1 MVKKSGAQLKLTNFF
16 LDYFAGV
23 HSVEVIKQNHKEV
36 TVKVGEEV
44 QLTCTADVEAL
55 GCTFRT
61 PGGKTYSMFKDAFYD
76 GRIKQQ
82 TLKPEDCSMVITN
95 IQESDN
101 GQWECT
107 VSGKDSLT
115 GDFAVGSENINVV
128 VAVPP
133 AQVYLR
139 VDGSQVNGPIEL
151 NLDETKQ
158 LFVDCVATEARPR
171 AEFNWYIGNTKL
183 NANVQNRE
191 EEGTDGKIT
200 YISTLEYNA
209 APKHSGQMLKC
220 EVEHMGFTMQAI
232 EDQSNIAQASLNLKC
247 KKEKT
252 KLVKF

>member
-1 MVKKSGAQLKLTNFF
+1 
-16 LDYFAGV
+16 
-23 HSVEVIKQNHKEV
+23 
-36 TVKVGEEV
+36 
-44 QLTCTADVEAL
+44 
-55 GCTFRT
+55 
-61 PGGKTYSMFKDAFYD
+61 
-76 GRIKQQ
+76 
-82 TLKPEDCSMVITN
+82 MVITN

-247 KKEKT
+247 KKEKS
-252 KLVKF
+252 LNQ

>member
-1 MVKKSGAQLKLTNFF
+1 
-16 LDYFAGV
+16 
-23 HSVEVIKQNHKEV
+23 
-36 TVKVGEEV
+36 
-44 QLTCTADVEAL
+44 
-55 GCTFRT
+55 
-61 PGGKTYSMFKDAFYD
+61 MFKDAFYD

-82 TLKPEDCSMVITN
+82 TLNPDDCSMIITN
-95 IQESDN
+95 VQESDN

-107 VSGKDSLT
+107 VSGKDSLS

-158 LFVDCVATEARPR
+158 VFVDCLATEARPR

-183 NANVQNRE
+183 NANVNIRE

-220 EVEHMGFTMQAI
+220 EVDHMGFTMQAI

-247 KKEKT
+247 KKIS
-252 KLVKF
+252 FF